1 MLGPRVA
8 DPPPTPCLRFQSCA
22 MRRSFAPSQR
32 PFSGLLP
39 LPVAVQPALLPAQ
52 PAPLPAQQALLPA
65 QPAPLPTQP
74 PSPSVPPSVT
84 RQPLV
89 PAFGQ
94 AAKVPRFSS
103 PMARLAS
110 PRSGLSSPLAQQS
123 SPLVARHCSP
133 GHQSPSGRQPM
144 AVLASLPPQGSQ
156 LNQATDFR

>member
-1 MLGPRVA
+1 
-8 DPPPTPCLRFQSCA
+8 

-39 LPVAVQPALLPAQ
+39 LPVPVQPALLPTQ
-52 PAPLPAQQALLPA
+52 PAPVH
-65 QPAPLPTQP
+65 TQP
-74 PSPSVPPSVT
+74 PSPSVLPSVT

-103 PMARLAS
+103 PMARLGS
-110 PRSGLSSPLAQQS
+110 PQSSLSSPLAQQS
-123 SPLVARHCSP
+123 SPMVARQCGP

-144 AVLASLPPQGSQ
+144 AVLASITPQGSQ
-156 LNQATDFR
+156 LNQAKDFR